1 MQRETRLRALLAIL
15 AVRAMAGVSSAAEP
29 QPTTITVKGMHCA
42 GCAKKLVKQLKE
54 IKGVKDVKAE
64 VENEKLI
71 VHSTLK
77 RGPSGRAMWEAVE
90 KAGYEPVKIAGPGGT
105 FEEKPKS

>member
-1 MQRETRLRALLAIL
+1 MQFGIKLGAVVAIFAVLAI
-15 AVRAMAGVSSAAEP
+15 ASVGWAADPE
-29 QPTTITVKGMHCA
+29 PTTITVKGMHCA

-64 VENEKLI
+64 VEHEKLI
-71 VHSTLK
+71 VQSPLRK
-77 RGPSGRAMWEAVE
+77 GPSGRAMWEAIE
-90 KAGYEPVKIAGPGGT
+90 KAGYEPVKIVGPGGT

>member
-1 MQRETRLRALLAIL
+1 MQFGTKLRAAVAIL
-15 AVRAMAGVSSAAEP
+15 AVLAIGNVGWAADLE
-29 QPTTITVKGMHCA
+29 PTTITVKGMHCA
-42 GCAKKLVKQLKE
+42 GCAKKLVRQLKE

-71 VHSTLK
+71 VHSPIRK
-77 RGPSGRAMWEAVE
+77 GPSGRAMWEAIQ
-90 KAGYEPVKIAGPGGT
+90 KAGYEPVKMVGPAGT